1 MSTTASRPPSPAL
14 IFETLNA
21 YQRSGALHA
30 AIELDL
36 FTAIAEG
43 NTSARM
49 IAERIKASVKG
60 TRVLCDYLTLM
71 GFLIKQSDD
80 YSLTPESS
88 VFLDRNSPAYVGSA
102 SKFLNSTRQFQDIAA
117 IVRKGGTVMGRE
129 GQAGQEGMLSAE
141 HPLWVEFARSMA
153 PLTTMPAQLIAEL
166 IGAKEAAKWKVL
178 DIAAGHGIFGITIA
192 KNNPSAEIVAVDWAP
207 VLAVADENALKAG
220 VSDRF
225 RKIPGSAFEVDL
237 GSGYDIVLITNFL
250 HHFDPAANEGLLRKV
265 HAAMAPGGRALTV
278 EFIPNEDR
286 ISPPQDA
293 SFSLIMLGATASG
306 DAYTFSE
313 YDRMFRSAGFSR
325 NELIQLDPSPQRV
338 IVSYK

>member
-1 MSTTASRPPSPAL
+1 MSTTASQAPSPAL

-49 IAERIKASVKG
+49 IAERIKASAKG
-60 TRVLCDYLTLM
+60 TRVLCDYLTVM
-71 GFLIKQSDD
+71 GFLTKQRDE
-80 YSLTPESS
+80 YSLTSESS
-88 VFLDRNSPAYVGSA
+88 AFLDRNSPAYVGSA
-102 SKFLNSTRQFQDIAA
+102 SRFLSSTQQFQDIAA
-117 IVRKGGTVMGRE
+117 IVRKGGTVMG
-129 GQAGQEGMLSAE
+129 QEGMLSVE

-153 PLTTMPAQLIAEL
+153 PLTTVSAQLIADL
-166 IGAKEAAKWKVL
+166 IGAKDGAKWKVL

-192 KNNPSAEIVAVDWAP
+192 KNNPNAEIVALDWAP
-207 VLAVADENALKAG
+207 VLEVADENAVKAG
-220 VSDRF
+220 VTSRF
-225 RKIPGSAFEVDL
+225 RKIPGNAFEVDFE
-237 GSGYDIVLITNFL
+237 SGYDIVLITNFL
-250 HHFDPAANEGLLRKV
+250 HHFDIATNEQLLRKV
-265 HAAMAPGGRALTV
+265 HAAMAPGGRAVTV

-286 ISPPQDA
+286 VSPPMDA
-293 SFSLIMLGATASG
+293 TFSLMMLGATASG

-313 YDRMFRSAGFSR
+313 YDLMFRSAGFSR
-325 NELIQLDPSPQRV
+325 NELRELSPSPQRV

>member
-1 MSTTASRPPSPAL
+1 MSTTASHAPSPAL

-21 YQRSGALHA
+21 YQRTGALHA

-43 NTSARM
+43 NTLART

-60 TRVLCDYLTLM
+60 TRVLCDYLTVI
-71 GFLIKQSDD
+71 GFLNKQGND
-80 YSLTPESS
+80 YSLTSDS
-88 VFLDRNSPAYVGSA
+88 AVFLNRHSPGYVGSI
-102 SKFLNSTRQFQDIAA
+102 SRFLGNVEGLEAFKDIAA
-117 IVRKGGTVMGRE
+117 IVRKGGTVMG
-129 GQAGQEGMLSAE
+129 QEGLESTE
-141 HPLWVEFARSMA
+141 NPVWVEFARSMA

-192 KNNPSAEIVAVDWAP
+192 KNNPNAEIVAVDWAS
-207 VLAVADENALKAG
+207 VLTVAEENAAKAG
-220 VSDRF
+220 VADRF
-225 RKIPGSAFEVDL
+225 RKIPGNAFEVNFE
-237 GSGYDIVLITNFL
+237 SGYDLVLITNFL
-250 HHFDPAANEGLLRKV
+250 HHFNAATNEGLLRKV
-265 HAAMAPGGRALTV
+265 HAAMAPGGRAVTV

-286 ISPPQDA
+286 VSPHMDA
-293 SFSLIMLGATASG
+293 TFSLMMLGATASG

-313 YDRMFRSAGFSR
+313 YDRMFRNAGFSR
-325 NELIQLDPSPQRV
+325 NELRELAPSPQRV

>member
-1 MSTTASRPPSPAL
+1 MSSTAPHIPSPAL

-43 NTSARM
+43 NTTARTISA
-49 IAERIKASVKG
+49 RIKASLKG
-60 TRVLCDYLTLM
+60 TRVLCDYLTVM
-71 GFLIKQSDD
+71 GFLTKQRDE

-88 VFLDRNSPAYVGSA
+88 AFLDRNSPAYVGSA
-102 SKFLNSTRQFQDIAA
+102 SRFLSSTQQFQDIAA
-117 IVRKGGTVMGRE
+117 IVRKGGTVMG
-129 GQAGQEGMLSAE
+129 QEGMLSVE

-153 PLTTMPAQLIAEL
+153 PLTTVSAQLIADL
-166 IGAKEAAKWKVL
+166 IGAKDGAKWKVL
-178 DIAAGHGIFGITIA
+178 DIAAGHGLFGITIA
-192 KNNPSAEIVAVDWAP
+192 KNNPNAEIVALDWAP
-207 VLAVADENALKAG
+207 VLEVADENAVKAG
-220 VSDRF
+220 VTSRF
-225 RKIPGSAFEVDL
+225 RKIAGSAFEVNFE
-237 GSGYDIVLITNFL
+237 SSYDIVLITNFL
-250 HHFDPAANEGLLRKV
+250 HHFDIATNEQLLRKV
-265 HAAMAPGGRALTV
+265 HAAMAPGGRAVTV

-286 ISPPQDA
+286 VSPPMDA
-293 SFSLIMLGATASG
+293 TFSLMMLGATASG

-325 NELIQLDPSPQRV
+325 NELCELSPSPQRV